1 MIYRALTNAIATTIG
16 FAGYCYGWR
25 FSDARSVLA
34 TTSDRVHLGGH
45 TAIRCHTTA
54 EN

>member
-1 MIYRALTNAIATTIG
+1 MISRALTNAYATG
-16 FAGYCYGWR
+16 FVGYGYSWR
-25 FSDARSVLA
+25 FSDARLVLA

-45 TAIRCHTTA
+45 TAIRCHTIA